1 MKDSY
6 KRISI
11 LIISFMGALLLIIG
25 LGKFIPGYSLFEF
38 LKGKPVASEE
48 KVNLAR
54 TSAMEASEVPIST
67 KLSQEYAAVSRAVMP
82 SIVSIDTAR
91 TQATKQTD
99 KLGRTSVIPKN
110 VTGQGS
116 GVIVSEEGH
125 IITNHH
131 VIANKGQIMVTLYN
145 GARFE
150 AILIGYDP
158 SLDIAVLKIEYTM
171 RLMPLKFG
179 NSDKV
184 REGHLV
190 MAFGNP
196 YGIGRSITNG
206 IISARKSSRS
216 DLQTSLFQTNVA
228 INPGNSGGPL
238 VNVVGEIV
246 GINSSIYSTDKE
258 NPGFQGISFAIPS
271 NLVKKTF
278 LDILEFKRPMRGYL
292 GLYAEN
298 LAMPSMRNK
307 SDYPGRVGVI
317 IREVEKNSPAE
328 KAGLQKLDVILS
340 YDGKAI
346 EDKQDL
352 MQHIQATRVGKEI
365 MIDIWRNDSLEKVAV
380 KLVEIDVGVAYLKQ
394 KQFSQEVNRS
404 ILRAV
409 GISATSLGPNY
420 GINGVRVTNVL
431 KGSLTENKIQKG
443 DIIYKINQNPIYHAA
458 HLRQMILAL
467 TQMGKTRFYVI
478 RDGQELASPIEIPQ
492 VNES

>member
-11 LIISFMGALLLIIG
+11 LIISFMGALLLVIG
-25 LGKFIPGYSLFEF
+25 VGKIFPGYNLFEF
-38 LKGKPVASEE
+38 LKGKPVPSEE
-48 KVNLAR
+48 KVHLAR
-54 TSAMEASEVPIST
+54 SSAMNPSDVPIST
-67 KLSQEYAAVSRAVMP
+67 QLSQEYAAVSRAVMP
-82 SIVSIDTAR
+82 SIVSIDTAG
-91 TQATKQTD
+91 TQATKKTD
-99 KLGRTSVIPKN
+99 EQGRTAVIPKN

-116 GVIVSEEGH
+116 GVIVSQEGH

-131 VIANKGQIMVTLYN
+131 VIANKARIMVTLYN

-158 SLDIAVLKIEYTM
+158 SLDIAVLKIEYPVK
-171 RLMPLKFG
+171 LMPLKFG

-206 IISARKSSRS
+206 IISARKSTRS

-246 GINSSIYSTDKE
+246 GINSSIYSSDKE

-278 LDILEFKRPMRGYL
+278 LDILEYKRPMRGYL
-292 GLYAEN
+292 GLYAEE

-307 SDYPGRVGVI
+307 SDYPGKVGVI
-317 IREVEKNSPAE
+317 VREVEKGSPAE
-328 KAGLQKLDVILS
+328 KAGIKKLDVILS
-340 YDGKAI
+340 YDGNPI

-352 MQHIQATRVGKEI
+352 MQQIQASRVDEEI
-365 MIDIWRNDSLEKVAV
+365 MIEIWREKSIEEVAV
-380 KLVEIDVGVAYLKQ
+380 KLVAIDVGVAYLKQ
-394 KQFSQEVNRS
+394 KQFSNEVNRS

-409 GISATSLGPNY
+409 GLSASSLGPNY
-420 GINGVRVTNVL
+420 GVNGVRVTNVL
-431 KGSLTENKIQKG
+431 KGSLAEGKIKKG

-458 HLRQMILAL
+458 HLKQMILTL
-467 TQMGKTRFYVI
+467 TPVGKTDFYVL
-478 RDGQELASPIEIPQ
+478 RNGRRLEAPVEIPQ

>member
-11 LIISFMGALLLIIG
+11 LIISFMGALLLVIG
-25 LGKFIPGYSLFEF
+25 LGKLFPGYSLFEF
-38 LKGKPVASEE
+38 LKGKPVPSEE

-54 TSAMEASEVPIST
+54 TAAMQPSDVPIST
-67 KLSQEYAAVSRAVMP
+67 QLSQEYAAVSRAVMP
-82 SIVSIDTAR
+82 SIVSIDTSG
-91 TQATKQTD
+91 TQATQKTD
-99 KLGRTSVIPKN
+99 QRGRVSVIPKN

-131 VIANKGQIMVTLYN
+131 VIANKAQIMVTLYN

-158 SLDIAVLKIEYTM
+158 SLDIAVLKIEYPM
-171 RLMPLKFG
+171 KLMALKFG

-238 VNVVGEIV
+238 VNVVGEII
-246 GINSSIYSTDKE
+246 GINSSIYSSDKE

-298 LAMPSMRNK
+298 LAVPSMRNK
-307 SDYPGRVGVI
+307 SDYPGREGVI
-317 IREVEKNSPAE
+317 IREVEKDSPAE

-340 YDGKAI
+340 YDGKPI

-352 MQHIQATRVGKEI
+352 MQQIQATRVDKEI
-365 MIDIWRNDSLEKVAV
+365 TIEIWRDESVEEVVV
-380 KLVEIDVGVAYLKQ
+380 KLVKIDVGVAYLKQ

-404 ILRAV
+404 VLRAV
-409 GISATSLGPNY
+409 GLSATSLGPDY
-420 GINGVRVTNVL
+420 GINGVRVTDIL
-431 KGSLTENKIQKG
+431 EGSLAENKLQKG
-443 DIIYKINQNPIYHAA
+443 DIIYKINKNRIYHAA
-458 HLRQMILAL
+458 HLKQMIIAL
-467 TQMGKTRFYVI
+467 TQMGETKFYVI
-478 RDGQELASPIEIPQ
+478 RNGRQLEAPIELPR
-492 VNES
+492 VNET

>member
-1 MKDSY
+1 
-6 KRISI
+6 
-11 LIISFMGALLLIIG
+11 MGALLLVIT
-25 LGKFIPGYSLFEF
+25 LGKMLPGYSLFEF
-38 LKGKPVASEE
+38 LKGKRVVSEE

-54 TSAMEASEVPIST
+54 TSAMEPSEVPIST
-67 KLSQEYAAVSRAVMP
+67 QLSQEYAAVSRAVMP
-82 SIVSIDTAR
+82 SIVSIDTAGTR
-91 TQATKQTD
+91 ATRQTD
-99 KLGRTSVIPKN
+99 EEGRISVIPKN

-131 VIANKGQIMVTLYN
+131 VIANKGRIMVTLYN

-158 SLDIAVLKIEYTM
+158 SLDIAVLKIEYPV

-179 NSDKV
+179 NSDRV

-206 IISARKSSRS
+206 IISARKSTRS

-246 GINSSIYSTDKE
+246 GINSSIYSSDKE

-298 LAMPSMRNK
+298 LAVPSMRDK
-307 SDYPGRVGVI
+307 SDYPGDVGVI
-317 IREVEKNSPAE
+317 IREVERDSPAE
-328 KAGLQKLDVILS
+328 KAGFEKLDVILS
-340 YDGKAI
+340 YDGKPI
-346 EDKQDL
+346 EDKQNL
-352 MQHIQATRVGKEI
+352 MQQIQATRVDKEV
-365 MIDIWRNDSLEKVAV
+365 MVEIWRDRSIYKLGV

-394 KQFSQEVNRS
+394 KQFSAEVNRT

-409 GISATSLGPNY
+409 GLSASSLGPNY
-420 GINGVRVTNVL
+420 GVNGVRVTNVL
-431 KGSLTENKIQKG
+431 PGSLAENKIQKG

-458 HLRQMILAL
+458 HFKQMILAL
-467 TQMGKTRFYVI
+467 TQMGETRFYII
-478 RDGQELASPIEIPQ
+478 RDGKQLDRPVEIPQ